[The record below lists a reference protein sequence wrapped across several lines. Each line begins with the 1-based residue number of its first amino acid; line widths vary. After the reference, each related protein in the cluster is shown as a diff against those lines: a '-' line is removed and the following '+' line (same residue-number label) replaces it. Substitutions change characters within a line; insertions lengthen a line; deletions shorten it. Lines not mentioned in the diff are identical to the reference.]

1 MLGSI
6 FEENGSQIN
15 RKWQSNNSKMA
26 VNKCDFGSFY
36 KQNGSLDLAVIIKSS
51 KIKIISNI
59 SRENYKAK
67 LSKIISKNY

>member
-59 SRENYKAK
+59 
-67 LSKIISKNY
+67 IISNIVVKITKPS

>member
-15 RKWQSNNSKMA
+15 RKWQANNSKMA

-36 KQNGSLDLAVIIKSS
+36 KQNGSLDLAVIIKS
-51 KIKIISNI
+51 IKNFNGTDSF
-59 SRENYKAK
+59 RPRT
-67 LSKIISKNY
+67 LQPGHFVP